1 MVPAITACAD
11 APTGHAFCGCGRT
24 RASPSWAASRPPA
37 CSDCCDRKQPRR
49 RAASGVRR
57 MTKRSRRQS
66 ASSTNAR
73 AIPIMRR
80 PASGMTASSIR
91 PTRALC
97 WGLRSL
103 PASTRRRACPRGS
116 ASSGCNVVILSEDF
130 RGLAA
135 KPLSTAF
142 SVDRSSKRLPG
153 IPLNITSEPRLVLY
167 TEAAGMQ
174 KYSTAGA
181 IAALKQPGRYAVG
194 DGAYF
199 QISKWHTRSWI
210 FRYERLGKAHNMGL
224 GPYPLISLADAR
236 AKARNAKRMLLDGID
251 PLHAKRKAR
260 TDALLQ
266 IARTKTFKECAE
278 QYIATHD
285 SNWSSAKSRAAWVS
299 TFKNYVYPKIGAL
312 PVADID
318 TAVVLGILEPLW
330 SRAPTTASRARG
342 RIETVLGW
350 AGVRG
355 YRSTENPARWT
366 GHLEHILPS
375 PNNGTEHLASLPY
388 QQIGSFMAALRA
400 EPGIAARALEFNIL
414 KALRPAE
421 GGTVRSGGVR

>member
-1 MVPAITACAD
+1 VQKYP
-11 APTGHAFCGCGRT
+11 
-24 RASPSWAASRPPA
+24 
-37 CSDCCDRKQPRR
+37 
-49 RAASGVRR
+49 
-57 MTKRSRRQS
+57 
-66 ASSTNAR
+66 
-73 AIPIMRR
+73 
-80 PASGMTASSIR
+80 TAS
-91 PTRALC
+91 
-97 WGLRSL
+97 
-103 PASTRRRACPRGS
+103 
-116 ASSGCNVVILSEDF
+116 
-130 RGLAA
+130 
-135 KPLSTAF
+135 
-142 SVDRSSKRLPG
+142 
-153 IPLNITSEPRLVLY
+153 
-167 TEAAGMQ
+167 
-174 KYSTAGA
+174 A
-181 IAALKQPGRYAVG
+181 IATLKKPGRYAVG
-194 DGAYF
+194 DGAYL

-210 FRYERLGKAHNMGL
+210 FRYERFGKAHNMGL

-236 AKARNAKRMLLDGID
+236 AKARIAKRMLLDGID

-299 TFKNYVYPKIGAL
+299 TFKNYVYPKMGAL

-355 YRSTENPARWT
+355 YRSTENPARWS

-375 PNNGTEHLASLPY
+375 PNNGTQHLASLPY
-388 QQIGSFMAALRA
+388 QRMGSFMLALRA
-400 EPGIAARALEFNIL
+400 APGVAARALEFTIL
-414 KALRPAE
+414 TACRTAEVRGALWDEIEGDVWTIPAKRMKAGKEHKVPLSDRALAILAELPRQEALVFPSVRAGKGLGNHALLRVLERLGYDGVTTHGFRATFRTWAAE
-421 GGTVRSGGVR
+421 RTGFEREVAEMALAHSIPNAVERSYRRTTLFDRRRLMMQMWSDFCAGRDVDGEVVPIRRYEVSA

>member
-1 MVPAITACAD
+1 
-11 APTGHAFCGCGRT
+11 
-24 RASPSWAASRPPA
+24 
-37 CSDCCDRKQPRR
+37 
-49 RAASGVRR
+49 
-57 MTKRSRRQS
+57 
-66 ASSTNAR
+66 
-73 AIPIMRR
+73 
-80 PASGMTASSIR
+80 
-91 PTRALC
+91 
-97 WGLRSL
+97 
-103 PASTRRRACPRGS
+103 
-116 ASSGCNVVILSEDF
+116 
-130 RGLAA
+130 
-135 KPLSTAF
+135 
-142 SVDRSSKRLPG
+142 
-153 IPLNITSEPRLVLY
+153 
-167 TEAAGMQ
+167 MQ
-174 KYSTAGA
+174 KYPAAAA
-181 IAALKQPGRYAVG
+181 IAALKKPGRYAVG

-224 GPYPLISLADAR
+224 GPYPLISVADAR

-251 PLHAKRKAR
+251 PLQAKRKAR

-285 SNWSSAKSRAAWVS
+285 SDWSSAKSRAAWVS

-330 SRAPTTASRARG
+330 SRAPTTASRVRG

-400 EPGIAARALEFNIL
+400 APGIAARALEFTIL
-414 KALRPAE
+414 TACRTAEVRGARWDEIESDVWVIPAKRMKAGKEHKVPLSNRALAILAELPRDDALVFPSVRAGKGLGNHALLRVLERLKYDGVTTHGFRATFRTWAAE
-421 GGTVRSGGVR
+421 RTGFEREVAEMALAHAIPSAVERSYKRTTLFDRRRLMTQMWSDFCAGRDVDGEVVPIRRSEVSA